1 MTSQKPLKGVAYD
14 IAHHAQ
20 SGLSYLH
27 PHMGELCKEKGISE
41 ATINLMANN
50 SYPEELREYKPL
62 KLAIE
67 TLKSKFLSILDK
79 RDMKLDFVHE
89 LTLKFLFYADDN
101 NLCSVESVLVKAD
114 GVKYIQTVQ

>member
-1 MTSQKPLKGVAYD
+1 MASQKALKGVAYD

-27 PHMGELCKEKGISE
+27 PHMGELCKEKSISE
-41 ATINLMANN
+41 ATINLMVKD
-50 SYPEELREYKPL
+50 SYPEELRKYKPL

-79 RDMKLDFVHE
+79 REMKLDFVNE
-89 LTLKFLFYADDN
+89 LTLKFVFYAGDN
-101 NLCSVESVLVKAD
+101 YLCSVESVLVKAD
-114 GVKYIQTVQ
+114 GVKHIQTVQ